1 MIRARLALAVS
12 LAVAFLLAGCATPS
26 VNLGTPEPIKVDI
39 SMRLD
44 VYQYT
49 ATKAG
54 SGTGSQQQAANDPQS
69 RRRNRMADIQDFKNN
84 RLVGEGHE
92 GLLIIVEMPEGDFGE
107 YVRKTV
113 DAENA
118 DRMEQMKKDS
128 EEKKLPLSTIQAERA
143 DLWRSRAFKGEWI
156 EVAQPDGSWKK
167 VQKEG

>member
-1 MIRARLALAVS
+1 MTSRQYLAICFLPVTLAI
-12 LAVAFLLAGCATPS
+12 AGCGTPS

-44 VYQYT
+44 VYQYNASKPGAT
-49 ATKAG
+49 AAAG
-54 SGTGSQQQAANDPQS
+54 QKPADDPQS

-92 GLLIIVEMPEGDFGE
+92 GMLVIVEMPEGDFGD

-128 EEKKLPLSTIQAERA
+128 EEKKVPLTAIQAERA
-143 DLWRSRAFKGEWI
+143 ELWRKRAFKGEWI
-156 EVAQPDGSWKK
+156 EVAQPDGSWKR
-167 VQKEG
+167 VPKEG